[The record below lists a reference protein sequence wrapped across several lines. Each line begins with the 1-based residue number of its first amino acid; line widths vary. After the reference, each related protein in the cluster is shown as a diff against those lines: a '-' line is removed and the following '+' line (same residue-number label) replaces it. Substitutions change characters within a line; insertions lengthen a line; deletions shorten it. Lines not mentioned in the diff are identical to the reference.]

1 MVSLMPNTT
10 ALKHVFIPVSLVG
23 FAATV
28 KVQFRREHNLHLT
41 IARYR
46 ALRSVLTIVILKLK
60 TFSIT
65 HYMQV
70 IISKIELRYK

>member
-1 MVSLMPNTT
+1 M
-10 ALKHVFIPVSLVG
+10 G
-23 FAATV
+23 FVAAV
-28 KVQFRREHNLHLT
+28 KVPFRREHNWHHT

-46 ALRSVLTIVILKLK
+46 ALRSVLTIAILKLK